1 MFFSRADAVTRQESK
16 CRLCQEAGQQSSPG
30 ICPTAVPWGQ
40 GTPPAPGVEG
50 QQSSSGEPC
59 RRGALI
65 PLLFSSQATFDLLIS
80 RTDPVALRCLWGS
93 EVQAR
98 GAEK

>member
-1 MFFSRADAVTRQESK
+1 MGCVRRPAHKALLASVPRPSPGDRGHRQPLGLRGSRAA
-16 CRLCQEAGQQSSPG
+16 LGN
-30 ICPTAVPWGQ
+30 
-40 GTPPAPGVEG
+40 PAEG
-50 QQSSSGEPC
+50 
-59 RRGALI
+59 GALI

-80 RTDPVALRCLWGS
+80 RTDTVALRCLWGS